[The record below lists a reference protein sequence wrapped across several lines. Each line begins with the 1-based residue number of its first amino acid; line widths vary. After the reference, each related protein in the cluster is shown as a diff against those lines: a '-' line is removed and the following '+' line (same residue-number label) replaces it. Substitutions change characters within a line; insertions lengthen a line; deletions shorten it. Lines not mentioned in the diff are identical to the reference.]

1 MSHTSSPTLYRVD
14 KFTVPNAAVAAFAER
29 LRTIQQRLASQAGV
43 RQNLVLTQPAGPD
56 ATQMVTIVEW
66 ESEAAMAAAKAF
78 TQRYYA
84 EQGFNP
90 AAFMQAHG
98 IRPDFGV
105 YQAL

>member
-1 MSHTSSPTLYRVD
+1 MSHATSTTLYRVD
-14 KFTVPNAAVAAFAER
+14 KFTVPLAAVAVFTER
-29 LRTIQQRLASQAGV
+29 LRTIQQLLSGQPGV
-43 RQNLVLTQPAGPD
+43 RQNLVLTQPAGLD

-78 TQRYYA
+78 TQRHYA

-90 AAFMQAHG
+90 AAFMQEHG